1 MTLINGGIMM
11 RKCPDCCLFNND
23 WKGKDYRATSL
34 HGGASMQHDFLKNY
48 KHKTKKSSRLY
59 SRAARV
65 FPGGISHNIRY
76 FEPYPFFVISAKGRQ
91 LSDVDGNRYTDYW
104 MGHWAL
110 ILGHSHKAVVSGL
123 AEQAKKGM
131 LYGTV
136 NGVSLELGE
145 IIQKLMPGAEMMRFS
160 STGSEATMYAIRLAR
175 AKTGRRIVAKAIG
188 GWHGFNTALMQTVN
202 YPFEEEEGLGL
213 VQDEGQF
220 VESIPFNNLDASL
233 KVLETVKDDLAC
245 IIIEPVLGGA
255 GCIPPIDGYLQGLE
269 EFAKKNGSLF
279 ILDEIVT
286 GFRLSVNGAAS
297 IYRLQPDLFTLGK
310 IAGGG
315 MPIGILCGDKDIMS
329 LADPVSRADKEAR
342 CAIGGGTFSANPMTM
357 TAGLLTLNFLK
368 KNKQQI
374 YGKIDKLGGKARKGL
389 AKLFAEAGIPCQ
401 VTGAGSLFLMHFG
414 KTDIH
419 NATDVATSD
428 RELLRKYHLAL
439 MANYGIFFLPTKMGA
454 LSYVHEERDIKN
466 LLEATEK
473 IMVQSELFEHHS

>member
-1 MTLINGGIMM
+1 
-11 RKCPDCCLFNND
+11 
-23 WKGKDYRATSL
+23 
-34 HGGASMQHDFLKNY
+34 MQRDFLKIY
-48 KHKTKKSSRLY
+48 KQKTKKSSRLY
-59 SRAARV
+59 SRAV
-65 FPGGISHNIRY
+65 KLFPGGVSHNIRY
-76 FEPYPFFVISAKGRQ
+76 FEPYPFFVTAARGKQ
-91 LSDVDGNRYTDYW
+91 LSDVDGNEYTDYW

-110 ILGHSHKAVVSGL
+110 ILGHSPKVVVNAL
-123 AEQAKKGM
+123 AEQAKNGM

-136 NGVSLELGE
+136 NKLSLELGE
-145 IIQKLMPGAEMMRFS
+145 IVQKLMPGAEMMRFS

-188 GWHGFNTALMQTVN
+188 GWHGFNTGLMQTVN
-202 YPFEEEEGLGL
+202 YPFEEEEGIGL

-286 GFRLSVNGAAS
+286 GFRLSLYGAAS
-297 IYRLQPDLFTLGK
+297 TYRLEPDLFTLGK

-315 MPIGILCGDKDIMS
+315 MPIGMLCGDKDIMS
-329 LADPVSRADKEAR
+329 LADPVARAHKEER

-357 TAGLLTLNFLK
+357 TAGLATLDFLK
-368 KNKQQI
+368 ENKQQI
-374 YGKIDKLGGKARKGL
+374 YGKIDRLGGMARKGL
-389 AKLFAEAGIPCQ
+389 AKLFAESPVPCQ

-439 MANYGIFFLPTKMGA
+439 IADYGIFFLPTKMGA
-454 LSYVHEERDIKN
+454 LSYVHEERDVKK

-473 IMVQSELFEHHS
+473 IMVESELFERHS